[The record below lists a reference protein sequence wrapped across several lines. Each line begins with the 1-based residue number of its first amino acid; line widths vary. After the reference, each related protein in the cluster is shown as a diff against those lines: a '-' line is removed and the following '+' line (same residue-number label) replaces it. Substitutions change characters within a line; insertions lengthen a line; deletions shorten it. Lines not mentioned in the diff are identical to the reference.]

1 MFTGFLRSSGMR
13 CALAAGV
20 VLATLS
26 LQAAA
31 QPADEAGY
39 PSRPITLVVPYPP
52 GGPNDV
58 IARTVGPEMSQVL
71 GRPMVIEN
79 RPGAGGNTATGQVA
93 RAAADGYTVLL
104 PGIPYAVNPAVFDK
118 VPYAFSDFRP
128 VAVIARG
135 ALVLVTHPSLGMKS
149 VGELIAAAR
158 AQPGKIPYA
167 SGGTGTSPHLAGELF
182 KRMAGVDLLHVPYKG
197 TADFMADLL
206 AGRTPVA
213 FASPLAIRGHVESG
227 KLTAL
232 GVTSSG
238 PLRGMDALPPIAKA
252 GVPGYEVY
260 GWYALMVPAAT
271 RPAVVER
278 LAQAAA
284 TAVRSQAVQDKL
296 YALGL
301 DIVRTTPA
309 EADAYIRAEVDRWAK
324 LAREARIK
332 AE

>member
-1 MFTGFLRSSGMR
+1 MLAKVVRTILVA
-13 CALAAGV
+13 AL
-20 VLATLS
+20 LAPS
-26 LQAAA
+26 LPASAQ
-31 QPADEAGY
+31 QPADEPGY
-39 PSRPITLVVPYPP
+39 PSRPISLIVPYPP

-58 IARTVGPEMSQVL
+58 IARTIGPEMAQVL
-71 GRPMVIEN
+71 GRPVVIEN
-79 RPGAGGNTATGQVA
+79 RPGAGGNTATGAVA
-93 RAAADGYTVLL
+93 RAPADGYTVLL
-104 PGIPYAVNPAVFDK
+104 PGIPYAVNPAIFDK

-128 VAVIARG
+128 VSVVARG
-135 ALVLVTHPSLGMKS
+135 ALVLVTHPSLGMKT

-158 AQPGKIPYA
+158 AQPGRIPYA

-182 KRMAGVDLLHVPYKG
+182 KRLAGVDLLHVPYKG

-232 GVTSSG
+232 GVTSDG
-238 PLRGMDALPPIAKA
+238 PLRGMDLLPPIAKA
-252 GVPGYEVY
+252 GVPGFEVY

-278 LAQAAA
+278 LAQASA

-296 YALGL
+296 YSLGL
-301 DIVRTTPA
+301 DIVRTSPA
-309 EADAYIRAEVDRWAK
+309 EADAYIRAEIDRWAR
-324 LAREARIK
+324 LAREAKIR